1 MNSADKQYL
10 DLVRNIIEHGYSDEG
25 ENVRPKWADGT
36 PAYTKSLISCKMQF
50 DNSEVPILT
59 TKQIAWKTAIKELL
73 WIWQMK
79 SNRIEDLHK
88 MNVHIWDEWEIKEGK
103 WAGTIGPAYGYQLG
117 KKCRKVNGEL
127 LDQVDYLLWSLKNN
141 PSRRMITTLWNKDDL
156 DEMALTPCVWKTNW
170 LVKGR
175 KLHLIVG
182 IRSND
187 MALGNPFNVFQY
199 SVLQRMI
206 AQVTGYELGTLTFD
220 IDDAH
225 VYDRHIE
232 PLKQQLKREP
242 YSAPKLWINPEITNF
257 YDFTPDDFKLIDY
270 KHHPKI
276 EMEVAI

>member
-10 DLVRNIIEHGYSDEG
+10 DLVRNIIENGYSDEG
-25 ENVRPKWADGT
+25 VYVRPRWADGT

-50 DNSEVPILT
+50 DNLEVPILT
-59 TKQIAWKTAIKELL
+59 TKQVAWKTAIKELL

-88 MNVHIWDEWEIKEGK
+88 MNVHIWDEWEIKKGK
-103 WAGTIGPAYGYQLG
+103 WAGTIGSAYGYQLG

-141 PSRRMITTLWNKDDL
+141 PSRRMITTLWDKDDL

-206 AQVTGYELGTLTFD
+206 AQVTGHELGTLIFD

-225 VYDRHIE
+225 VYDRHVE
-232 PLKQQLKREP
+232 ALKRQLEREP
-242 YSAPKLWINPEITNF
+242 YPAPTLWINPDVKDF

-270 KHHPKI
+270 KYHPAIK
-276 EMEVAI
+276 MEVAI